1 MFSKKLESGLNDQIQ
16 FEFASAYLYLS
27 MSVWFESKSLQGFA
41 NWMRIQFQE
50 EQAHALHML
59 DYVNERGGNVKLQ
72 AIEMPKNNWKN
83 SIEVFKETL
92 AHEQMVTKRINN
104 LVTIASEEKDHA
116 TFNFLQWYVS
126 EQVEEEAGASQI
138 LEQLKLINGTGPG
151 LFMMDKE
158 MQARVFVDPFAK
170 A

>member
-1 MFSKKLESGLNDQIQ
+1 
-16 FEFASAYLYLS
+16 
-27 MSVWFESKSLQGFA
+27 
-41 NWMRIQFQE
+41 
-50 EQAHALHML
+50 ML

-138 LEQLKLINGTGPG
+138 LEQLKLIDGTGPG